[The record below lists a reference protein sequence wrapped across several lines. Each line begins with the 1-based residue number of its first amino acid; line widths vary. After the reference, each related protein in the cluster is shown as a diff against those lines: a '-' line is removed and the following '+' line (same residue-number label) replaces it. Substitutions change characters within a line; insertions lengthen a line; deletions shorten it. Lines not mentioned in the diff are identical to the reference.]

1 MWRFPWH
8 RSLCRNASVSSAL
21 RPQWADVVAAAHV
34 DYLIER
40 SDTRGARQAAIW
52 AIALCNDTT
61 NQIVSIAWAC
71 VSSDSD

>member
-1 MWRFPWH
+1 MVTAPAVTTQSKAARAREPV
-8 RSLCRNASVSSAL
+8 SVI
-21 RPQWADVVAAAHV
+21 QAD
-34 DYLIER
+34 ER